1 MTQLTVAPEG
11 AAIRKRGRRK
21 RAARESAIGWMFALG
36 FTVLFTLSFLIPIV
50 LSIYNSFFERKLSGG
65 GFGPV
70 TNVFVGFSNYA
81 SVLQSSEFWGGMR
94 NVVGYGIIKIPLV
107 MLSALF
113 LALLLDSLAARWIG
127 FFRLIYFLPYAIP
140 GVIAAIL
147 WSYLYSPNLSPF
159 VGVLDFL
166 GLGENF
172 FLRDAMLNASMANMT
187 AWAFIGYNML
197 IFIAALAAVP
207 KELYEAARIDGAKD
221 LQIIWSIKLPML
233 KNAALLTVLMSIVGT
248 VQWFDEPTV
257 LRTLV
262 PSIDSN
268 YTPLMMAYQ
277 QEFGANNTGG
287 ASAISVTMAVL
298 AGLLAAIYTVV
309 QRKVTKS

>member
-1 MTQLTVAPEG
+1 MTQTVQAPLATE
-11 AAIRKRGRRK
+11 RLRGRQR
-21 RAARESAIGWMFALG
+21 RRLRESATGWLFALG
-36 FTVLFTLSFLIPIV
+36 FTILFTLSFLIPIV
-50 LSIYNSFFERKLSGG
+50 ISIYRSFFQRKLSDG
-65 GFGPV
+65 GFGPMK
-70 TNVFVGFSNYA
+70 NVFVGVTNYA
-81 SVLQSSEFWGGMR
+81 SVLTSSEFWFGMR
-94 NVVGYGIIKIPLV
+94 NVVAYGAIKIPLV
-107 MLSALF
+107 MISALV
-113 LALLLDSLAARWIG
+113 LALILDSLAARWVA

-147 WSYLYSPNLSPF
+147 WAYLYSPNLSPF
-159 VGVLDFL
+159 ASLLNAL
-166 GLGENF
+166 GLGDNF

-187 AWAFIGYNML
+187 AWVFIGYNML
-197 IFIAALAAVP
+197 IFTAALAAVP
-207 KELYEAARIDGAKD
+207 RELYEAARIDGARD

-262 PSIDSN
+262 PSINSN

-287 ASAISVTMAVL
+287 ASAISVTMALL
-298 AGLLAAIYTVV
+298 AGILAAVYAIV